1 MSKPASRRSSGKTD
15 SPRRLLYGGDVDLP
29 ESVSPK
35 EVYLKYLRR
44 LEYLASKKMDPY
56 YLLELSALALKW
68 VSTKPIELTEQDKS
82 DLEAVLAEVWDIQG
96 GNRSKPQ
103 APGLRS

>member
-1 MSKPASRRSSGKTD
+1 
-15 SPRRLLYGGDVDLP
+15 VDLP
-29 ESVSPK
+29 ESATPK

-68 VSTKPIELTEQDKS
+68 VSTKPIELTAQDKS
-82 DLEAVLAEVWDIQG
+82 ELEAALAEVFQIRPEKTATTDL
-96 GNRSKPQ
+96 S
-103 APGLRS
+103 

>member
-1 MSKPASRRSSGKTD
+1 MSKPAPRRPSGKTD
-15 SPRRLLYGGDVDLP
+15 KRLLYGGDVDLP
-29 ESVSPK
+29 ESVTPR

-68 VSTKPIELTEQDKS
+68 VSTKPIELSETDRA
-82 DLEAVLAEVWDIQG
+82 DLEESLAKVWGYQG
-96 GNRSKPQ
+96 DNRLNPQ
-103 APGLRS
+103 APALSS